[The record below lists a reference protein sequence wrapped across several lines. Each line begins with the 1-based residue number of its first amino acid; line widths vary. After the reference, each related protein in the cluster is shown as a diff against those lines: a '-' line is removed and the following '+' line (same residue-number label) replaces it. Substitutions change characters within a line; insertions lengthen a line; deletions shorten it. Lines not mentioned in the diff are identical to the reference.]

1 MKDLK
6 KKKNPHSR
14 QSKFPRKNHYVK
26 YYVFPQTL
34 KFKKNQKK
42 KENEV
47 LADEKVNKEQ
57 VDNHDLCDK
66 IERHRKKTK
75 KGLIFTKTSYLY
87 CTNIITVFSRTQI
100 NNLENQPKQP
110 SYSSTFS

>member
-1 MKDLK
+1 MSDLKDLK
-6 KKKNPHSR
+6 KKNWNPHSR

-34 KFKKNQKK
+34 KFKKNQK
-42 KENEV
+42 NEV

-66 IERHRKKTK
+66 LRDTGKNKNK
-75 KGLIFTKTSYLY
+75 NGVDLY
-87 CTNIITVFSRTQI
+87 Q
-100 NNLENQPKQP
+100 NQLFILYYY
-110 SYSSTFS
+110 YSFQQNAN

>member
-1 MKDLK
+1 MSDFERFEKE

-14 QSKFPRKNHYVK
+14 QSKFPRKNHYGK

-66 IERHRKKTK
+66 IERHRKK
-75 KGLIFTKTSYLY
+75 
-87 CTNIITVFSRTQI
+87 Q
-100 NNLENQPKQP
+100 KQKRG
-110 SYSSTFS
+110 

>member
-57 VDNHDLCDK
+57 VDNLDLCDK
-66 IERHRKKTK
+66 LRDTEKNK
-75 KGLIFTKTSYLY
+75 KGVDLY
-87 CTNIITVFSRTQI
+87 Q
-100 NNLENQPKQP
+100 NQLFIL
-110 SYSSTFS
+110 Y